1 MKLTNE
7 IIEAIINQPIRNLSG
22 MSNKDQLST
31 IATIIRLSVGQRVS
45 NKDLAKATRKLRLGD
60 VQNLS
65 DEALEE
71 LIRFRNKHLIA
82 EYTEHTDK

>member
-1 MKLTNE
+1 MKYSNE
-7 IIEAIINQPIRNLSG
+7 IIEAVINQPIRNLGG

-31 IATIIRLSVGQRVS
+31 IATIMRLSVGQRVS

-82 EYTEHTDK
+82 EYTECTDK

>member
-1 MKLTNE
+1 MKYSNE
-7 IIEAIINQPIRNLSG
+7 IIEAVINQPIRNLSG

-45 NKDLAKATRKLRLGD
+45 NKELAKAARPLRMGD
-60 VQNLS
+60 VLNLS

-71 LIRFRNKHLIA
+71 LIQFRNKHLIA
-82 EYTEHTDK
+82 EYTDK